1 MIKKNHLQRAAY
13 VLLAVAALASCKS
26 KHPTSVK
33 PGKKSTATG
42 IAYNQKDG
50 YQVKKFAGQ
59 NGGPNL
65 VFIEGGRF
73 TMGALEEDVMNTRD
87 NRERTVSIQSF
98 YMDETE
104 IANIHYLEYLNAI
117 QRDSSEEV
125 VRAALPDT
133 TVWANPLSF
142 NDSYVTQYLRY
153 PAFRYYPVVGVSWV
167 QANDYAMWRTNAV
180 NNELA
185 RKGGSEGK
193 KKGGGF
199 SLKRKSKREDP
210 ALAEAGGA
218 EVAATDSAG
227 NPIAAAAPPRPSLE
241 SGLVL
246 PDYRLP
252 TEAEWEYAAKA
263 LIGTQ
268 YMDENQINQRIYPW
282 DGSSVRNPRK
292 GRKQGQMLANFKRGR
307 GDYAGIAGRSNDGAI
322 ITTEI
327 YKYPANDFGLYNMAG
342 NVNEWVYD
350 VYRPLSYQDVN
361 DLNPIRRN
369 GYLDDAK
376 NYDKKSNQSL
386 IDDRLRVYKG
396 GSWND
401 VSYWLAPGTRRFL
414 DQDSATAMIG
424 FRCAMIGVGRNR

>member
-1 MIKKNHLQRAAY
+1 MIKTYHLQRAAY
-13 VLLAVAALASCKS
+13 VLLATLALAACSKQ

-42 IAYNQKDG
+42 IAYNQKEG
-50 YQVKKFAGQ
+50 FQVKSFKAP

-87 NRERTVSIQSF
+87 NRERTVSVQSF

-104 IANIHYLEYLNAI
+104 MANVHYLEYLDALK
-117 QRDSSEEV
+117 RDSSEEV

-167 QANDYAMWRTNAV
+167 QANDYAAWRTNAV
-180 NNELA
+180 NTELA
-185 RKGGSEGK
+185 KGGTSTK

-199 SLKRKSKREDP
+199 SLKRKSKKD
-210 ALAEAGGA
+210 
-218 EVAATDSAG
+218 D
-227 NPIAAAAPPRPSLE
+227 AAAAAVAEASPAPARPGIE
-241 SGLVL
+241 SGLIL
-246 PDYRLP
+246 PEYRLP

-263 LIGTQ
+263 MIGTQ
-268 YMDENQINQRIYPW
+268 YVDENQANQRIYPW
-282 DGSSVRNPRK
+282 DGSSIRNPKK

-322 ITTEI
+322 ITQEI
-327 YKYPANDFGLYNMAG
+327 WEYPANDFGLYNMAG

-350 VYRPLSYQDVN
+350 VYRPLSFSDVS

-369 GYLDDAK
+369 GYLDEAK
-376 NYDKKSNQSL
+376 NYNTKESL
-386 IDDRLRVYKG
+386 INDKLRVYKG

-401 VSYWLAPGTRRFL
+401 VAYWLSPGTRRFL
-414 DQDSATAMIG
+414 DQDSATASIG
-424 FRCAMIGVGRNR
+424 FRCAMIGLGRNK

>member
-1 MIKKNHLQRAAY
+1 MAC
-13 VLLAVAALASCKS
+13 VLLATLLMTACSKS

-42 IAYNQKDG
+42 IAYNEKDG
-50 YQVKKFAGQ
+50 FQVKKFAGQ
-59 NGGPNL
+59 KAGPNL

-73 TMGALEEDVMNTRD
+73 TMGALEEDVMNSRD

-104 IANIHYLEYLNAI
+104 MANVHYLEYLNAI
-117 QRDSSEEV
+117 TRDSSEEV

-167 QANDYAMWRTNAV
+167 QASDYAAWRSNAV
-180 NNELA
+180 NNEMA
-185 RKGGSEGK
+185 KGGSSDK
-193 KKGGGF
+193 KKKSGGGF
-199 SLKRKSKREDP
+199 SLKRKSKSAEAP
-210 ALAEAGGA
+210 ALAEAT
-218 EVAATDSAG
+218 ATDSSG
-227 NPIAAAAPPRPSLE
+227 NPIASASVAPSKPSLE

-282 DGSSVRNPRK
+282 DGSSVRNSKK

-322 ITTEI
+322 ITAEI
-327 YKYPANDFGLYNMAG
+327 YGYPANDFGLYNMAG

-369 GYLDDAK
+369 GYLDEAK
-376 NYDKKSNQSL
+376 NYNTKDRQSL
-386 IDDRLRVYKG
+386 IDDKLRVYKG

-401 VSYWLAPGTRRFL
+401 VAYWLSPGTRRFL
-414 DQDSATAMIG
+414 DQDSATAMVG
-424 FRCAMIGVGRNR
+424 FRCAMIGVGRNK